1 MAAVDEAEES
11 ILEAI
16 TARLDAD
23 KAKLADKVAD
33 KVTVAA

>member
-23 KAKLADKVAD
+23 KVKLADKL
-33 KVTVAA
+33 TVAS